1 MLDFEFRRNLT
12 GAREIRVGDGDQ
24 LRLGDQAANILGV
37 PFAHCADSH
46 DTHAQL
52 RQDLLRLALA
62 FIGFALAF
70 IEEYRMATGR
80 PSFAAR

>member
-1 MLDFEFRRNLT
+1 
-12 GAREIRVGDGDQ
+12 
-24 LRLGDQAANILGV
+24 V
-37 PFAHCADSH
+37 PLAHCADTH

-52 RQDLLRLALA
+52 RQDFLRFELA

-70 IEEYRMATGR
+70 MEGYRMATGR